1 MKTIQRRFLLA
12 TLTWSLTC
20 GFLVLESPGTST
32 RRSPHTAPTTRTETC
47 AITFLLRSTTDT
59 TSSSSIETDNAQNNP
74 RLTGLALQLDAGT
87 RKSHS
92 MAQNSAFVTGFF
104 KGLSTKESYRNLI
117 TSLYFVY
124 REMEQTFDQ
133 TTICPTPV
141 QMLDD
146 PELRRMAPLEQDMDY
161 FYGQDWRST
170 IRPSPATKV
179 YLSRIQT
186 IAQDPNQSYL
196 LVAHQYTRYLGD
208 LFGGQMMGGMAR
220 RSLDLQDGQG
230 TAFYTF
236 DDIPSAKD
244 YITEWYTRLNA
255 LDLTENQKEKI
266 VDEANLVFDLNIGI
280 LQELDGS
287 PFLAV
292 WTLAINTLR
301 MKLGLAQ

>member
-1 MKTIQRRFLLA
+1 MKTIQNTLLLA

-20 GFLVLESPGTST
+20 GFLVMESRG
-32 RRSPHTAPTTRTETC
+32 RKRSPHRPPPSTPPTETC
-47 AITFLLRSTTDT
+47 AITFLWSTPG
-59 TSSSSIETDNAQNNP
+59 TSSSSIEQDEAQINP
-74 RLTGLALQLDAGT
+74 RLSGLALQLDAGT

-92 MAQNSAFVTGFF
+92 MAQNSAFVSGFF
-104 KGLSTKESYRNLI
+104 KGLSTKESYRDLI

-133 TTICPTPV
+133 TTICPAPV

-146 PELRRMAPLEQDMDY
+146 PELRRMVPLEQDMDY
-161 FYGQDWRST
+161 FYGRDWKST
-170 IRPSPATKV
+170 IRPSAATKV

-220 RSLDLQDGQG
+220 RSLDLKDGQG

-255 LDLTENQKEKI
+255 LDLTEKQKEKI

-287 PFLAV
+287 PLLAV

-301 MKLGLAQ
+301 MKLGLSR